1 MLDRDML
8 ECTLCLRVYFQPVT
22 TSCGHTFCKSCLERN
37 YVYSTKC
44 PLCRTDLP
52 VDPRTQHPTIPLQKL
67 IMRCYP
73 EEYRERCLEHSREM
87 DVLKGQLPVMLAEN
101 YLPFPGEELIIVV
114 EELRYRLMVNRLLTE
129 RMEKE
134 RNFCILP
141 YSSEGHGQYSVYSI
155 GCKVQILNHQQ
166 LDDGAYELHLLGLER
181 VELRSRTLVN
191 GYWCAEV
198 KQRNDITPKGEEDI
212 LRMGMAVKALT
223 RKYEKLQQSFSLTD
237 LPKCET
243 PSDWAH
249 FVFSLAGSLP
259 LTFDWKLRLMRTDE
273 VSDRIQTLLH
283 ILQHNGLPEI
293 C

>member
-1 MLDRDML
+1 
-8 ECTLCLRVYFQPVT
+8 
-22 TSCGHTFCKSCLERN
+22 
-37 YVYSTKC
+37 
-44 PLCRTDLP
+44 
-52 VDPRTQHPTIPLQKL
+52 
-67 IMRCYP
+67 MRCYP
-73 EEYRERCLEHSREM
+73 EEYQERCLEHSREI
-87 DVLKGQLPVMLAEN
+87 DTLKGQLPVMLAEN

-114 EELRYRLMVNRLLTE
+114 DELRYRLMVNRLLTE

-181 VELRSRTLVN
+181 VELRSRTLVD

-223 RKYEKLQQSFSLTD
+223 RKYETLQQSFTLTN
-237 LPKCET
+237 LPTCKS

-249 FVFSLAGSLP
+249 FAFSLASSLP

-273 VSDRIQTLLH
+273 VGDRLQTLLH
-283 ILQHNGLPEI
+283 ILQHNGLPQVH
-293 C
+293 